1 MPAQIGAAPPKP
13 AGHKIPFMNGTHT
26 NGCPPSF
33 AEARTQRQK
42 ARVAGLHSD
51 YWYPV
56 EYDHALRRG
65 RVIEVRF
72 WNTSIALYRS
82 DDGQLF
88 AIENRCAHRQLKLSL
103 GHVDGCNL
111 TCSYHGWTYDGS
123 GKVVAIPHDLFG
135 KSKLKVQL
143 KSYPVQV
150 RHGLIWIFPGDPKL
164 AGERGIP
171 DIPELEGKR
180 PWPSVTID
188 FTWRAHHSM
197 IFENIIDFTHAYL
210 HRSYRPFEGAKLLRS
225 ELAGD
230 RLNLAYEV
238 QVGRGRISGL
248 FVDRQRVDTNSM
260 ELGID
265 YPYQWSNTGGKIK
278 HWCFLLPID
287 ERTSRAF
294 FVFYFEAFQI
304 PFTRLRLPHWLM
316 RTFMGLARYFLI
328 RPLLEQDG
336 WAVEAEQE
344 AFETHYDAPLIEV
357 NPVVGQFQQLA
368 IRKWEEYLDKDGGER
383 RLQIADCRLQI

>member
-1 MPAQIGAAPPKP
+1 M
-13 AGHKIPFMNGTHT
+13 IPDMKQELSNG
-26 NGCPPSF
+26 GPPSF

-42 ARVAGLHSD
+42 ARVAGLHPD

-56 EYDHALRRG
+56 EYDRALRPG
-65 RVIEVRF
+65 KVIEVKF
-72 WNTSIALYRS
+72 WNTSIALYRGT
-82 DDGQLF
+82 DGELY

-135 KSKLKVQL
+135 KATLKVQI

-150 RHGLIWIFPGDPKL
+150 RHGLIWIFPGDPRL
-164 AGERGIP
+164 AGERAIP
-171 DIPELEGKR
+171 DIPELEGHR
-180 PWPSVTID
+180 PWPSVSID

-197 IFENIIDFTHAYL
+197 ILENIIDFTHAYL
-210 HRSYRPFEGAKLLRS
+210 HRRYRPFEGARLLRCDS
-225 ELAGD
+225 EGD
-230 RLNLAYEV
+230 CLRLAYET

-248 FVDRQRVDTNSM
+248 FVDRRRVDTNSM

-265 YPYQWSNTGGKIK
+265 YPYQWSDTGGRIK

-294 FVFYFEAFQI
+294 FVFYFDAFRI
-304 PFTRLRLPHWLM
+304 PFTRLRLPRWLM
-316 RTFMGLARYFLI
+316 KTFLKLARHFLI

-344 AFETHYDAPLIEV
+344 AFEAHFDAPMIEV
-357 NPVVGQFQQLA
+357 NPVVGQFQQLV
-368 IRKWEEYLDKDGGER
+368 IRKWEEYLASGGAR
-383 RLQIADCRLQI
+383 SPVASGQWPVASGPAPVVSN